1 MRSILIFSC
10 CLAFATV
17 SHHAAATPVTWCL
30 SDAEFDDGTSATG
43 YFVFD
48 ADLAGNAKA
57 VNWSIETEALA
68 LFEARS
74 YVPTT
79 GSASVWSGNS
89 RVLISDR
96 PSGSASVQNVN
107 LQTSSPLTNAG
118 GSLTLSGAYECINC
132 IPVRGLTGSLVS
144 TSGSPDSCFPSVGVG
159 TATAVPTMPFFGLL
173 TLGGLLGLF
182 GLRKLKQ

>member
-1 MRSILIFSC
+1 MRNSLIFLFSF
-10 CLAFATV
+10 AFVAV
-17 SHHAAATPVTWCL
+17 SYHAAATPVTWCL

-43 YFVFD
+43 YFIFD

-68 LFEARS
+68 PFEARS
-74 YVPTT
+74 YVPST
-79 GSASVWSGNS
+79 GAASVFSGDS

-96 PSGSASVQNVN
+96 PSGSPSVQAFN

-132 IPVRGLTGSLVS
+132 SPVRWLTGSLVS

-159 TATAVPTMPFFGLL
+159 TATAVPSMPFFGLL
-173 TLGGLLGLF
+173 ALGGLLGLF